1 MPYRTQGIYNIPPFI
16 EVFGTSVVIR
26 SIFIQSAVVL
36 VQLTVLQVL
45 HNMHVSGLHAF
56 FHLRAPEESLS
67 GGTFPV
73 LSYSLA
79 DQGVNRSS
87 DLSQH
92 SLLLCFPLKSSLLVV
107 SGHQTSTMK
116 RSHLFTRL
124 ELYPRSSLS

>member
-1 MPYRTQGIYNIPPFI
+1 MPYRTQGIYNIPPLI

-45 HNMHVSGLHAF
+45 HVSGLHAF

-92 SLLLCFPLKSSLLVV
+92 SLLLCFPLKSSLLIV
-107 SGHQTSTMK
+107 SGHQTLMMK
-116 RSHLFTRL
+116 RSHRFTRL